1 MIRLR
6 SIWIFLAVAALVVSL
21 AACTEKETK
30 TDQGGSNN
38 NLASQIVG
46 TWHSEHIYIN
56 GEEHRMSMTIVMNAD
71 GTGRI
76 GSSDETI
83 RWSANGNSIQVT
95 SPNSNTYSFTVTS
108 ITATNMVLTGSTIPG
123 TEQQGAF
130 EGHYIKATNS

>member
-38 NLASQIVG
+38 NLAGQIVG

-76 GSSDETI
+76 GSSDEPI
-83 RWSANGNSIQVT
+83 RWSANGNSI
-95 SPNSNTYSFTVTS
+95 TVTS